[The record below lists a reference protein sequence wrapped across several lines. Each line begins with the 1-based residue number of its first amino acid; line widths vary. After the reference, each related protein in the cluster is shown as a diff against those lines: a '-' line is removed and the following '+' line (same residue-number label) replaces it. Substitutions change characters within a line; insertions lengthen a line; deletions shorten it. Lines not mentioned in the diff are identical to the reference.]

1 MAYTPTIWKDGQAP
15 ALNAENLNKIEQGI
29 ANAAQAIEAMTDPMG
44 SWKYAG
50 KLTENN
56 KEIIFE
62 NASINDFNEFV
73 VKLNRLEIENK
84 QADTRSVDFYVYL
97 ISEIANSAGIKSQT
111 GGSVVNIYEKNTN
124 ETFITV
130 SPDVV
135 CKKGIFRSF
144 KTYCGANPSTQNK
157 ISEFSLFTYFSN
169 KEMRMTKFEY
179 GDYKSTGKFTL
190 STSANVNNRR
200 ITEYDVDVWYR

>member
-97 ISEIANSAGIKSQT
+97 ISEIANSAGINSQT
-111 GGSVVNIYEKNTN
+111 GG
-124 ETFITV
+124 
-130 SPDVV
+130 
-135 CKKGIFRSF
+135 
-144 KTYCGANPSTQNK
+144 
-157 ISEFSLFTYFSN
+157 
-169 KEMRMTKFEY
+169 
-179 GDYKSTGKFTL
+179 
-190 STSANVNNRR
+190 
-200 ITEYDVDVWYR
+200 